1 MALDAT
7 AIRGRAVSEVS
18 AKQPDAHGRHRT
30 PKAARGATIT
40 TAGVRQRCPPH
51 SASHVTQTKC
61 RLASPATRAA
71 VSSVLT
77 SRPGFPGVSAT
88 LTSPRAAT
96 RVAIRC
102 PIRHAS
108 TATQKAAPTRSRVS
122 NAGVSGALR
131 HHRERHG
138 ASHHRKMATK

>member
-88 LTSPRAAT
+88 LTSPRG
-96 RVAIRC
+96 RMHESHIRYEC
-102 PIRHAS
+102 QKPYVRHS
-108 TATQKAAPTRSRVS
+108 CDQS
-122 NAGVSGALR
+122 
-131 HHRERHG
+131 
-138 ASHHRKMATK
+138 